1 MTVTYDTAYFIER
14 ASKVHNN
21 KYDYSQSIYKHSKQK
36 VIIICSEHGGF
47 LQTPNPHLKGQ
58 GCPHC
63 AGVARNDIQSFI
75 EKSVKKHG
83 KKYSYKNVVYKNNR
97 EKVVIKCLACDKDFN
112 QVAGDHMQGYGC
124 PYCAQN
130 IQLTQKQFVTRS
142 VKAHGDSYCYRKSI
156 YISSHEKVVIG
167 CKTHGEFS
175 QVPADHMRGIGCPKC
190 AFGTLGW
197 SRTGYINLCKNHN
210 GKSTIYIIRCFNENE
225 SFYKIGITAVGVKK
239 RFRKSEMPYSYEVVD
254 TFEADAGYIWDLE
267 RQVHSLNKANSYTP
281 KITFG
286 GMTECFSEI
295 PAEITRL
302 IKSMDKSKQLQLIA

>member
-36 VIIICSEHGGF
+36 VIIICSEHGEF

-63 AGVARNDIQSFI
+63 AGVARGTTKRFI
-75 EKSVKKHG
+75 DRSVKKHG
-83 KKYSYKNVVYKNNR
+83 HKYSYEKSVYSKNNL
-97 EKVVIKCLACDKDFN
+97 KLTITCLTCSNDFD
-112 QVAGDHMQGYGC
+112 QTPSDHVQGYGC
-124 PYCAQN
+124 PHCAQN
-130 IQLTQKQFVTRS
+130 VKLTQEQFIARA
-142 VKAHGDSYCYRKSI
+142 KEAHGQSYCYKNSI
-156 YISSHEKVVIG
+156 YAGSHKKVIIG
-167 CKTHGEFS
+167 CKEHGDFS

-210 GKSTIYIIRCFNENE
+210 GKSTLYIIKCFDENE
-225 SFYKIGITAVGVKK
+225 LFYKVGITAVGIKT
-239 RFRKSEMPYSYEVVD
+239 RFRKGEIPYSYEVID
-254 TFEADAGYIWDLE
+254 TFESDAGYIWDLE
-267 RQVHSLNKANSYTP
+267 RQIHLLNKENRYEP
-281 KITFG
+281 NIKFG
-286 GMTECFSEI
+286 GSTECFVEI
-295 PAEITRL
+295 PVEITRL